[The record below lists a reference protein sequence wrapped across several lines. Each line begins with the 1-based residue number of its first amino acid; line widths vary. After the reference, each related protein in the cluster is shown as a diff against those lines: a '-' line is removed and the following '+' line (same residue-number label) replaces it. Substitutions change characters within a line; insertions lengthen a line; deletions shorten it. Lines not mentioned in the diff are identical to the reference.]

1 MRRCGLVLATLASL
15 AAPSI
20 AAAQE
25 RCPDVEVRV
34 RFIRE
39 HLERDAAN
47 ARTWSLGWGLTSLG
61 VAAGSLTLAAL
72 ESDPHSR
79 TSDYVWS
86 GVSLL
91 PAAILVLF
99 PLRVMRDARTLDA
112 SAPADCAALAHAEEV
127 LERDAEQEAAGIAW
141 YSHALVIGFNV
152 GLGASLGYAL
162 DDWGNNALSAGIGIA
177 LSEAQI
183 LTQPTGALR
192 ARDRYRT
199 GPLEVAQWNLVPLV
213 FPHARGIA
221 VVARF

>member
-1 MRRCGLVLATLASL
+1 MLTTLVGLS
-15 AAPSI
+15 APSM

-25 RCPDVEVRV
+25 RCPDAEARV

-39 HLERDAAN
+39 HLQRDAAN
-47 ARTWSLGWGLTSLG
+47 ARTWSLGWGLTS
-61 VAAGSLTLAAL
+61 VAVAGGSFTFAAF
-72 ESDPHSR
+72 ESDAHSR
-79 TSDYVWS
+79 TSDYIWG

-91 PAAILVLF
+91 PAAILLLF
-99 PLRVMRDARTLDA
+99 PLRVMRDARALDA
-112 SAPADCAALAHAEEV
+112 TAPADCAALAHAEEL

-152 GLGASLGYAL
+152 GLGATLGYAL

-192 ARDRYRT
+192 ARDAYHA
-199 GPLEVAQWNLVPLV
+199 GAFAEWHLVPLV
-213 FPHARGIA
+213 LPHARGLA
-221 VVARF
+221 VAARF